1 MDYWQG
7 LLRQEALALKSLAYF
22 NPFVHSLCAPSITWL
37 SAHNNPFESA
47 KSVVV
52 ARMISGRYRC
62 EAMSTYWSSSNGN
75 CQAPSCI
82 NKRGDIEHLLLE
94 CQALAGV
101 REKMLNMWRSKTERQ
116 YPELYSFVSQIMAS
130 PSPYRVHFLLHPC
143 SFPDIIALGQKH
155 GEEIID
161 HINYLTRTYVYYLHK
176 VKQKVMVEHLTP
188 HVHC

>member
-1 MDYWQG
+1 
-7 LLRQEALALKSLAYF
+7 
-22 NPFVHSLCAPSITWL
+22 
-37 SAHNNPFESA
+37 
-47 KSVVV
+47 
-52 ARMISGRYRC
+52 
-62 EAMSTYWSSSNGN
+62 
-75 CQAPSCI
+75 
-82 NKRGDIEHLLLE
+82 
-94 CQALAGV
+94 
-101 REKMLNMWRSKTERQ
+101 MWRSKTERQ
-116 YPELYSFVSQIMAS
+116 YPELYSFVSQIMAP